1 VTIEIVETIEETR
14 AAVAR
19 ARALALSVGL
29 VPTMGALHEG
39 HASLIRQA
47 RAETGYVVVS
57 IFVNPAQFGP
67 DEDLE
72 RYPRPFDADIRLCER
87 ERANLVFHPASA
99 TVYPPGF
106 RTAVEVHGLQD
117 LLEGA
122 SRPGHF
128 RGVTTVVLKLLNM
141 VRPDIAYFGQKDAQ
155 QFRLLEQM
163 ARDLDLPVALRM
175 CPIVRAPDGLALS
188 SRNAYLDP
196 AQRQAAPALFH
207 ALEEA
212 RRQVA
217 AGERRAEELT
227 KRARDRIAAA
237 PGARIDYVAVVDFAT
252 LQPIEILHG
261 RVLVAAAVYFGATRL
276 IDNLLLEIP

>member
-87 ERANLVFHPASA
+87 ERANLAKRHPERLAGMRAAWQRWDASM
-99 TVYPPGF
+99 PPI
-106 RTAVEVHGLQD
+106 
-117 LLEGA
+117 
-122 SRPGHF
+122 PG
-128 RGVTTVVLKLLNM
+128 
-141 VRPDIAYFGQKDAQ
+141 DAQ
-155 QFRLLEQM
+155 VRL
-163 ARDLDLPVALRM
+163 
-175 CPIVRAPDGLALS
+175 
-188 SRNAYLDP
+188 
-196 AQRQAAPALFH
+196 
-207 ALEEA
+207 
-212 RRQVA
+212 
-217 AGERRAEELT
+217 
-227 KRARDRIAAA
+227 
-237 PGARIDYVAVVDFAT
+237 
-252 LQPIEILHG
+252 
-261 RVLVAAAVYFGATRL
+261 VYGKK
-276 IDNLLLEIP
+276 DMP

>member
-19 ARALALSVGL
+19 ARALAHSVGL

-47 RAETGYVVVS
+47 RAETGFVVAS

-67 DEDLE
+67 GEDFE
-72 RYPRPFDADIRLCER
+72 RYPRPFDADVRLCER
-87 ERANLVFHPASA
+87 ERADLVFHPAPA

-106 RTAVEVHGLQD
+106 RTAIEVPGLQD

-128 RGVTTVVLKLLNM
+128 RGVAMVVLKLLNM
-141 VRPDIAYFGQKDAQ
+141 VRPDVAYFGQKDAQ

-188 SRNAYLDP
+188 SRNVYLDP
-196 AQRQAAPALFH
+196 AQRQAAPSLFR
-207 ALEEA
+207 ALEEV
-212 RRQVA
+212 RMQVA
-217 AGERRAEELT
+217 TGERQAAELL
-227 KRARDRIAAA
+227 RLARDRIAAA
-237 PGARIDYVAVVDFAT
+237 PGARLDYVAVVDFDT
-252 LQPIEILHG
+252 LQPIEILRG